1 MKKIIITGC
10 ARTGSTALVYL
21 LNQSKDVLVTNE
33 LAAFHYSD
41 QAFNKTINNEFVV
54 NEARRSAGDKN
65 WNINDIINLR
75 NGLIE
80 NTNFKFMGDKRPDY
94 CSGFAPMNF
103 LIENHQDAYFIFTHR
118 DPCAT
123 AHSFLKR
130 SRIEKD
136 TGADWYALT
145 YDAAANTIVNRT
157 NNWLSTLYP
166 NVKNKLIVNYDD
178 FIEKPANLVQVLEN
192 FLGDNLEIKQ
202 PELTYCN
209 KNYFAYKLNMS
220 DREQNIVNYKFS
232 ILKEKIDSLTQQ
244 PASH

>member
-10 ARTGSTALVYL
+10 PRTGSTALVYL

-33 LAAFHYSD
+33 LAVFHYSD
-41 QAFNKTINNEFVV
+41 QAFNKTINNEFMV
-54 NEARRSAGDKN
+54 NEAIRSAGDKN

-94 CSGFAPMNF
+94 CYGFDSMNF
-103 LIENHQDAYFIFTHR
+103 LIENHQDAYFIFTNRH
-118 DPCAT
+118 PCAT

-136 TGADWYALT
+136 TSADWYALDYET
-145 YDAAANTIVNRT
+145 AADTIVSRT
-157 NNWLSTLYP
+157 NNWVNILYP

-178 FIEKPANLVQVLEN
+178 FVEKPANLVQLLEN
-192 FLGDNLEIKQ
+192 FLGDSLYIKQ
-202 PELTYCN
+202 PEKTYCN
-209 KNYFAYKLNMS
+209 KNYFEYELQMS
-220 DREQNIVNYKFS
+220 EGQKNIVNYKFR
-232 ILKEKIDSLTQQ
+232 IMKEKIDSLT
-244 PASH
+244 